1 MRRKALTTLALGT
14 SLLAGHTL
22 AAYPSELW
30 DEVVREGQTA
40 FPAQFKPVS
49 IEMRLEAPASFPI
62 PPDNLLVL
70 EYVNARLICSE
81 RSTETTAVTITVA
94 AILPDDSERNLTQMN
109 AARQTAPDGSQFYSA
124 SSHLTQ
130 YAFPQ
135 EQIIIRS
142 PPGCRGPV
150 HWAGRLLVYD

>member
-1 MRRKALTTLALGT
+1 MCRKALTTLALGT

-22 AAYPSELW
+22 AAYPGELW
-30 DEVVREGQTA
+30 DEAVSEGRTA
-40 FPAQFKPVS
+40 LPAQFKPVS
-49 IEMRLEAPASFPI
+49 IETRLEAPASFPI

-81 RSTETTAVTITVA
+81 HSTETTAVTITIAV
-94 AILPDDSERNLTQMN
+94 ILPDDSERTLTQMN

-124 SSHLTQ
+124 SNHLTQ

-135 EQIIIRS
+135 EQIIITSRA
-142 PPGCRGPV
+142 GCRGSV